1 MTYIEF
7 IEVVGPDFPL
17 SRSAALVETG
27 PRVNV
32 RRGGGEKRCESRRRK
47 VEGEKSKEQSRRS
60 KVEGAESREEATD
73 H

>member
-1 MTYIEF
+1 MMTYIEF

-32 RRGGGEKRCESRRRK
+32 RHGGG
-47 VEGEKSKEQSRRS
+47 
-60 KVEGAESREEATD
+60 
-73 H
+73 